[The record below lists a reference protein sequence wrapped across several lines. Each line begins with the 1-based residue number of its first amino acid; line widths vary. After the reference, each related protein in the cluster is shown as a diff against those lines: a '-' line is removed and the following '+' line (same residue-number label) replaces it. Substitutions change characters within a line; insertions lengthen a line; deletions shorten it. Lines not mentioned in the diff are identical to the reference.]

1 VVLRTDSTF
10 LRNHAQNIV
19 ACDFFVLVTSR
30 FCILY
35 VFVALQIGSRQIVHG
50 NVTEHPTAQW
60 TLQQLHEAIPAES
73 DFQFL
78 LHDRDN
84 IFSAHLVEEV
94 ENWGTRVL
102 KSPVR
107 MPTAIRK
114 SNRNRALG
122 FCSSEIE
129 FLDHTGAQEKL
140 KA

>member
-94 ENWGTRVL
+94 ENWG
-102 KSPVR
+102 
-107 MPTAIRK
+107 AIRK
-114 SNRNRALG
+114 SHRNRALG